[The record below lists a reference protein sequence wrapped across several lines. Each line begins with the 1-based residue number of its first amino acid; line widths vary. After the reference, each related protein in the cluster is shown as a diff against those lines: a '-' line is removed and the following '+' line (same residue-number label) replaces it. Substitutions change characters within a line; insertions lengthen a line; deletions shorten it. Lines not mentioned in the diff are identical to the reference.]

1 MWSAKPKR
9 DTNVCRVGYRQWRL
23 LGQPDNTS
31 ATVNAQLDRW
41 TAFLDSWEAALQEDR
56 EVIVTMDA
64 NIDHLTWRMTDSLP
78 PHSSSVRLKPLI
90 EALFTRII
98 PLGVSQLV
106 TGATRMERGQPR
118 TGLDHLYSNKT
129 EKLSSVQTFFSGV
142 SDHKILKV
150 TRFSKTFKQLPIF
163 VKKRTFKD
171 FDDEAFK
178 EKLKVCGLE
187 EIFSCLNVNTAAE
200 ILTNKLTGVLD
211 DMAPIKKIQT
221 RTNYAPWL
229 SKETKK
235 LKEAREFAQEKAA
248 KTDSPDDWRWF
259 RALRNQVTAKKVED
273 KKKWEE
279 RKLDLEKN
287 NATEVWKTVKGWL
300 GWGYIWNPN
309 ATILRRKDGD
319 KSSRTIFCYE
329 QIFP

>member
-1 MWSAKPKR
+1 MDWGKPTSDMTMTWKMYNCRATLSILTLVARHVAVCTPNTLRVKR
-9 DTNVCRVGYRQWRL
+9 REDLEDDTVAAIWLECGLPNQKGIIVCVGYRQWGL

-129 EKLSSVQTFFSGV
+129 EKLS
-142 SDHKILKV
+142 
-150 TRFSKTFKQLPIF
+150 
-163 VKKRTFKD
+163 
-171 FDDEAFK
+171 
-178 EKLKVCGLE
+178 
-187 EIFSCLNVNTAAE
+187 
-200 ILTNKLTGVLD
+200 
-211 DMAPIKKIQT
+211 
-221 RTNYAPWL
+221 
-229 SKETKK
+229 
-235 LKEAREFAQEKAA
+235 
-248 KTDSPDDWRWF
+248 
-259 RALRNQVTAKKVED
+259 
-273 KKKWEE
+273 
-279 RKLDLEKN
+279 
-287 NATEVWKTVKGWL
+287 
-300 GWGYIWNPN
+300 
-309 ATILRRKDGD
+309 
-319 KSSRTIFCYE
+319 
-329 QIFP
+329 